1 MGDMRLKLVR
11 FVALLVSLV
20 LPVQG
25 MAAVVA
31 AQCMAFEHHQDAP
44 GHGSTGEAS
53 ESNAGQDHSTHSHH
67 DGAGDALPDDGGS
80 NGSHCG
86 PCTACCAS
94 ASISGP
100 VELSIPVGPSNA
112 PYVISQSAPPSV
124 QLDGLDRP
132 PTAL

>member
-1 MGDMRLKLVR
+1 MRLRVFR
-11 FVALLVSLV
+11 VLV
-20 LPVQG
+20 LVIACVVPFQG

-31 AQCMAFEHHQDAP
+31 AQCMALGHHQDTASHAA
-44 GHGSTGEAS
+44 HGDTAETQVEHDHATDLHPNQADDQAS
-53 ESNAGQDHSTHSHH
+53 DENS
-67 DGAGDALPDDGGS
+67 S

-100 VELSIPVGPSNA
+100 AALSFPSWASNP
-112 PYVISQSAPPSV
+112 PYVFSQFAPPGV

>member
-1 MGDMRLKLVR
+1 MRLKLIR
-11 FVALLVSLV
+11 IVALLIALIV
-20 LPVQG
+20 PVQG
-25 MAAVVA
+25 MAVVVA
-31 AQCMAFEHHQDAP
+31 TLCTALGHHQ
-44 GHGSTGEAS
+44 EAVDHVA
-53 ESNAGQDHSTHSHH
+53 AGDSQETQVDHDHSAHSHH
-67 DGAGDALPDDGGS
+67 DGAGDTSPEGAGT

-100 VELSIPVGPSNA
+100 VRLSIPAGVSAA
-112 PYVISQSAPPSV
+112 PYVFFQSPPFSV